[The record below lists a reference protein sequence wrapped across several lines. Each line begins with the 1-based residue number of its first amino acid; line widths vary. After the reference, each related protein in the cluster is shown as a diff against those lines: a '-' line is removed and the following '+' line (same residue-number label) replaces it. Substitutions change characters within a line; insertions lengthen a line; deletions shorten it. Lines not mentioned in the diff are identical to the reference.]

1 MIRILLFLLL
11 VFGLG
16 LGFAWLADRPGDL
29 VVTFNGYQYHV
40 TLMVAAVAG
49 VALIAVAMIGWWLVK
64 SIWNSPRAVNRYF
77 RARRRDRGYQS
88 LSTGLIAAG
97 AGDTGLARKMGKQV
111 SGLMSS
117 DQEPLLHLLD
127 AQTMLLEGRHDEARA
142 KFEQMVDDPE
152 TRLLGLRGLYLEAQR
167 LGEREAAR
175 HYAEQAAETAPQLTW
190 ASNSAIETR
199 TSQGDWDG
207 AMKLVESQAATKQI
221 TKDEASRRRAVL
233 LTARAT
239 ALIDADPQGARTAA
253 LEANKLLPDFV
264 PAAVA
269 AGRVLFRQ
277 NELRKGSRLLETAW
291 KKAPHPELADVYIHA
306 RPGDSTHDRLKRARR
321 LETLKRNHVESSLA
335 VARAANDAGEYRA
348 AREAIEAALRLEP
361 RESAYLLLADIEENE
376 TGDQGRVRHWL
387 SKAVRAP
394 RDPAWTADGYV
405 SEKWA
410 PVSPITGA
418 LGAFEWKVPVERL
431 GAVIEVGGEDEAAE
445 EIPIIPEPVAE
456 PETAEESADAP
467 GEPEAGPVEPEI
479 AEADDGD
486 AAAAMAES
494 GDETPAAAEDDAAE
508 TGDAAEDKPAEEEP
522 VVVATAEVGEGAN
535 AEEAADVGKDE
546 PDDAAG
552 ETVKADDEEKVVP
565 FPPIPDDPGVDDED
579 AEKQQ
584 PSRFRLF

>member
-1 MIRILLFLLL
+1 MIRILLFLFV
-11 VFGLG
+11 VFCLG

-49 VALIAVAMIGWWLVK
+49 VVVVAAMMIGWWLIK

-97 AGDTGLARKMGKQV
+97 AGDIGLARKMDKQA
-111 SGLMSS
+111 SGLLSG

-142 KFEQMVDDPE
+142 KFERMVDDPE

-199 TSQGDWDG
+199 TLQGDWDG
-207 AMKLVESQAATKQI
+207 ALKLVESQASTSQI
-221 TKDEASRRRAVL
+221 TKDEANRRRAVL
-233 LTARAT
+233 LTARAE
-239 ALIDADPQGARTAA
+239 ALIDANPQGARAAA
-253 LEANKLLPDFV
+253 LEASKLMPDFV

-269 AGRVLFRQ
+269 AGRALFRQ
-277 NELRKGSRLLETAW
+277 NELRKGTRLLEAIW
-291 KKAPHPELADVYIHA
+291 KKAPHPEVADVYVHA
-306 RPGDSTHDRLKRARR
+306 RPGDSTQDRLKRARR

-335 VARAANDAGEYRA
+335 VARAANDAGEYRV
-348 AREAIEAALRLEP
+348 AREAIETALRLGP

-405 SEKWA
+405 SETWA

-431 GAVIEVGGEDEAAE
+431 GTVIDAGDDDAA
-445 EIPIIPEPVAE
+445 EIPIIPEPAVEPGIVEETVEEPVDVEVIGREATEAAAGGATAETAQDGDGASANAEDAVEAEDVAAEKPAEAE
-456 PETAEESADAP
+456 PVAAT
-467 GEPEAGPVEPEI
+467 
-479 AEADDGD
+479 AEADGE
-486 AAAAMAES
+486 AKTQET
-494 GDETPAAAEDDAAE
+494 DER
-508 TGDAAEDKPAEEEP
+508 KEEP
-522 VVVATAEVGEGAN
+522 DG
-535 AEEAADVGKDE
+535 
-546 PDDAAG
+546 AAG
-552 ETVKADDEEKVVP
+552 EAGKAGEAGEDEAVVP
-565 FPPIPDDPGVDDED
+565 FPPIPDDPGVDEED
-579 AEKQQ
+579 VDKQQ